1 MLIRVLVDSLA
12 ARGVRTARIVQT
24 ATAQTEI
31 VQTEIV
37 QTEIAQT
44 ETVATKVRSYN
55 DLTPPKN

>member
-24 ATAQTEI
+24 EI
-31 VQTEIV
+31 VQTEIA